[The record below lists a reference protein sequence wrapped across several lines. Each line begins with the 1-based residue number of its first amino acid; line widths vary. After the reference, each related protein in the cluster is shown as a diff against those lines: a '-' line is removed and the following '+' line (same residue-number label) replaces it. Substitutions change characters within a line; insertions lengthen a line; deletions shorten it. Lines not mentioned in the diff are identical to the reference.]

1 MKKIAAI
8 LLILLLAFNWYG
20 YRFVIS
26 AMKDTADRKLEASI
40 DNSNYDESQ
49 LIEIRVTMNLPYQQR
64 FTEFERHYGEIEI
77 DGKTYTYVKRKVDGD
92 ILILK
97 CIPNSSKQQLKAID
111 NDLTKA
117 NTGVDNDHSNKQHQ
131 QSSFAKNFWSEYDG
145 ENALTVLNKL
155 VTFSTSALT
164 SYSYYLPEV
173 NINTPHQ
180 PPEC

>member
-1 MKKIAAI
+1 LKKIAAI

-26 AMKDTADRKLEASI
+26 AMKYTADRKLEASI
-40 DNSNYDESQ
+40 DNSQYDESQ
-49 LIEIRVTMNLPYQQR
+49 LIELRVAMNLPYQQR

-77 DGKTYTYVKRKVDGD
+77 DGTTYTYVKRKVEGD
-92 ILILK
+92 VLVLK

-111 NDLTKA
+111 NDLTRA
-117 NTGVDNDHSNKQHQ
+117 NTGTDTDHSNKQ

-145 ENALTVLNKL
+145 ENALTVLHTL
-155 VTFSTSALT
+155 ASISTSSLT